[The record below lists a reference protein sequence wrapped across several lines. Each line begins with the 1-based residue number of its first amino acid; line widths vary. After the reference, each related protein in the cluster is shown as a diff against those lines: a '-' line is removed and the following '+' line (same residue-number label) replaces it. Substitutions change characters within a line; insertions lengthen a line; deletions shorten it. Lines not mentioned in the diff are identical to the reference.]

1 MQMLIYISNRTWYN
15 NMVYHC
21 NVISHE
27 RLWWVLYFMF
37 CASPFF
43 YLFNQRNHFRPNCPN
58 HHPTDH
64 TYETA
69 RSMWPRKKIINREPN
84 YNIWRSPRFIFKLGF
99 NPQLQRPI
107 NNLTYK
113 RMFLFFYNSLVAP
126 KMHVFLRFAPGGGL
140 ISLASM
146 ITWYWSNQRLG
157 VTWSEKLAYEWH
169 LWRIYRQLAEC
180 WSLDVH
186 YEFIYPE
193 SDFR

>member
-1 MQMLIYISNRTWYN
+1 
-15 NMVYHC
+15 MVPHC
-21 NVISHE
+21 SVISHE
-27 RLWWVLYFMF
+27 HIYIWWVLYFMF
-37 CASPFF
+37 CASSFF
-43 YLFNQRNHFRPNCPN
+43 IYLIRGIISAPTVLSVT
-58 HHPTDH
+58 PTDH

-84 YNIWRSPRFIFKLGF
+84 YKIWRSPRFIFKLGF

-113 RMFLFFYNSLVAP
+113 RMFLFFTRSKAP

-140 ISLASM
+140 IGLASM

-169 LWRIYRQLAEC
+169 LWRFVGGYLFGWMHIINPPTL
-180 WSLDVH
+180 
-186 YEFIYPE
+186 I
-193 SDFR
+193 

>member
-1 MQMLIYISNRTWYN
+1 MWYLMNVYDECFISCFVHQGFFIYLIRGIISAPT
-15 NMVYHC
+15 
-21 NVISHE
+21 
-27 RLWWVLYFMF
+27 VLIIT
-37 CASPFF
+37 
-43 YLFNQRNHFRPNCPN
+43 
-58 HHPTDH
+58 PTDH